1 MKRILK
7 MGILLLITIMVW
19 GVFAVPL
26 MAANF
31 PAKPVTL
38 IIPWTPGGST
48 DVCLRVLAELT
59 GKYLGQ
65 PVVVEN
71 KAGAG
76 GTLGA
81 EALATSAQ
89 PDGYTIA
96 QIPVSVFRLP
106 YMQKMN
112 YDPLKD
118 FSYIINVSGYTFGI
132 VTKKDA
138 PWKNFNDFIAYAKD
152 NPGKVTYAT
161 PGIGTSLHLT
171 MEMLALKQG
180 IKWTH
185 VPFKGNAETT
195 EAVLAGQV
203 TVAADASGW
212 GPKVESG
219 DLRLLVTWG
228 NNRSARWHNVPT
240 LKELGYGIV
249 SNSPFGIAGPKGMDP
264 KVVKTLHDA
273 FRNAMKDPAFQKTMD
288 KLDME
293 PFYLGSF
300 EYTKYAKEMSDEAK
314 ELVDKLDL
322 RKK

>member
-1 MKRILK
+1 
-7 MGILLLITIMVW
+7 MVS
-19 GVFAVPL
+19 GVFAVSL
-26 MAANF
+26 MAADF

-38 IIPWTPGGST
+38 IVPWTPGGST

-65 PVVVEN
+65 PMVVEN

-81 EALATSAQ
+81 ETLAVSAQ

-132 VTKKDA
+132 VVKKDA
-138 PWKNFNDFIAYAKD
+138 PWKTFNEFIAYAKA

-161 PGIGTSLHLT
+161 PGTGTSLHLT

-180 IKWTH
+180 IQWTH

-264 KVVKTLHDA
+264 KAVKALHDA
-273 FRNAMKDPAFQKTMD
+273 FRKAMKDPDFQKVMD

-293 PFYLGSF
+293 PFYLGTF

-314 ELVDKLDL
+314 ELVEKLDL
-322 RKK
+322 KKK

>member
-7 MGILLLITIMVW
+7 KGILFLTTIMVL
-19 GVFAVPL
+19 GVFAVSL
-26 MAANF
+26 MAADF

-38 IIPWTPGGST
+38 IVPWTPGGST

-81 EALATSAQ
+81 ETLAVSAQ

-118 FSYIINVSGYTFGI
+118 FSYIINLSGYTFGI
-132 VTKKDA
+132 VVKKDA
-138 PWKNFNDFIAYAKD
+138 PWKTFDEFIAYAKA

-161 PGIGTSLHLT
+161 PGTGTSLHLT

-240 LKELGYGIV
+240 LKELGYGLV

-273 FRNAMKDPAFQKTMD
+273 FRKAMKDPAFQKVMD

-300 EYTKYAKEMSDEAK
+300 EYTKYATEMSDEAK
-314 ELVDKLDL
+314 ELVAKLDL

>member
-7 MGILLLITIMVW
+7 KGILLLITIMVL
-19 GVFAVPL
+19 GGFAVSL
-26 MAANF
+26 MAADF

-38 IIPWTPGGST
+38 IVPWTPGGST

-65 PVVVEN
+65 PMVVEN

-81 EALATSAQ
+81 ETLAVSAQ

-132 VTKKDA
+132 VVKKDA
-138 PWKNFNDFIAYAKD
+138 PWKTFNEFIAYAKA

-161 PGIGTSLHLT
+161 PGTGTSLHLT

-180 IKWTH
+180 IQWTH

-264 KVVKTLHDA
+264 KVVKALHDA
-273 FRNAMKDPAFQKTMD
+273 FRKAMKDPDFQKVMD

-293 PFYLGSF
+293 PFYLGTF

-314 ELVDKLDL
+314 DLVEKLDL
-322 RKK
+322 KKK

>member
-7 MGILLLITIMVW
+7 KGILFLITITVS
-19 GVFAVPL
+19 GVFAVSL
-26 MAANF
+26 MAADF
-31 PAKPVTL
+31 PVKPVTL
-38 IIPWTPGGST
+38 IVPWTPGGST
-48 DVCLRVLAELT
+48 DVCLRALAELT

-81 EALATSAQ
+81 ETLAGSAQ

-132 VTKKDA
+132 VVKKDA
-138 PWKNFNDFIAYAKD
+138 PWKTFNEFIAYAKA

-161 PGIGTSLHLT
+161 PGTGTSLHLT

-180 IKWTH
+180 IQWTH

-228 NNRSARWHNVPT
+228 NNRSARWHDVPT

-264 KVVKTLHDA
+264 KVVKALHDA
-273 FRNAMKDPAFQKTMD
+273 FRKAMKDPDFQKVMD

-293 PFYLGSF
+293 PFYLGTF

-314 ELVDKLDL
+314 ELVGKLDL
-322 RKK
+322 KKK

>member
-1 MKRILK
+1 M
-7 MGILLLITIMVW
+7 
-19 GVFAVPL
+19 
-26 MAANF
+26 
-31 PAKPVTL
+31 
-38 IIPWTPGGST
+38 
-48 DVCLRVLAELT
+48 
-59 GKYLGQ
+59 
-65 PVVVEN
+65 
-71 KAGAG
+71 
-76 GTLGA
+76 
-81 EALATSAQ
+81 
-89 PDGYTIA
+89 IA

-132 VTKKDA
+132 VVKKDA
-138 PWKNFNDFIAYAKD
+138 PWKTFNEFIAYAKA

-161 PGIGTSLHLT
+161 PGTGTSLHLT
-171 MEMLALKQG
+171 MEQLALKQG

-264 KVVKTLHDA
+264 KVVKVLHDA
-273 FRNAMKDPAFQKTMD
+273 FRKAMKDPAFQKVMD

-293 PFYLGSF
+293 PFYLGNF

-314 ELVDKLDL
+314 ELVGKLDL
-322 RKK
+322 KKK